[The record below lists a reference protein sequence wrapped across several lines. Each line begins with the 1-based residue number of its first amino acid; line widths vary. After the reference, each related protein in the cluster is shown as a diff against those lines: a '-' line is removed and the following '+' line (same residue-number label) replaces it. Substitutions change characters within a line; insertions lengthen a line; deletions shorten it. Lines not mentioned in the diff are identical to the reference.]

1 MSLRRGPFG
10 PYVQLGGSAAA
21 AAEKTALPDVALP
34 DVAKLKVAQ
43 LRSELEACDQRPPR
57 PFLDL
62 S

>member
-1 MSLRRGPFG
+1 M
-10 PYVQLGGSAAA
+10 QLGGSAAA